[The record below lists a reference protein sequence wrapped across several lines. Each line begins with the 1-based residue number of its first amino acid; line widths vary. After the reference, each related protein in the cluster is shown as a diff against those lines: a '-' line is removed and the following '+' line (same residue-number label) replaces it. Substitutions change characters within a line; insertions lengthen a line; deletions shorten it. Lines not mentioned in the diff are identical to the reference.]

1 MPKQIRE
8 FPENSTLAGNDLLLT
23 QSGSDN
29 TYKQFNLDALDKFVV
44 TWKIIDQQSGDYE
57 IQPKDRLVIDSQAG
71 VNVTMPS
78 APEVGVEIEILGIGA
93 ENNNITIG
101 SPSNSSNFTLEGET
115 KEEFTLDSA
124 FQYFK
129 LLYVNDTVG
138 WVKISSASTPQPPE
152 VPSSPDPSDG
162 ATSIPLD
169 YDLYWAGNAPEYDVY
184 FGETSPPPFVATVN
198 DEFYDLSI
206 EGEKVYYWKIVARN
220 DVGESDSPIWSF
232 QTVAVPEPGMT
243 PVVTSDGDDS
253 SVNLDIG
260 FDFPLYGETYRN
272 EIYLC
277 SNSFITFGYSDT
289 SYYGLDTEFP
299 GVSLQITAADRS
311 YQRVYTSSDSDDS
324 FRVRYE
330 GHTSYSGGTAGFPTI
345 AWETTFFSDGRI
357 YIETE
362 KVEDTSGN
370 NFITDGTG
378 NNYTEFPLTAN
389 NGGIT
394 LVPDGNSFTVE
405 TGLIEGDRFTSWFEG
420 TFNIW
425 LNANYSWFSTNSGIG
440 WFEGT
445 FSDWIN
451 AEYSWLYKS
460 TGIGWY
466 EGSLQD
472 WLEPEPKWF
481 N

>member
-8 FPENSTLAGNDLLLT
+8 FPENSSLTGNDLLLT

-44 TWKIIDQQSGDYE
+44 TWKIINQQSGDYE
-57 IQPKDRLVIDSQAG
+57 IQPKDRLVIDSQTG

-78 APEVGVEIEILGIGA
+78 APQVGVEIEILGIGA

-101 SPSNSSNFTLEGET
+101 SPSNSSNFTLEGHA
-115 KEEFTLDSA
+115 KEELTLDSA

-129 LLYVNDTVG
+129 LLYINDTVG
-138 WVKISSASTPQPPE
+138 WVRLTSGSPPQFPE

-162 ATSIPLD
+162 ATDISSD
-169 YDLYWAGNAPEYDVY
+169 SDLSWTGNASEYDVY
-184 FGETSPPPFVATVN
+184 FGETSPPSFVGTVN

-206 EGEKVYYWKIVARN
+206 EGDKVYYWKITARN
-220 DVGESDSPIWSF
+220 DAGESDSPIWSF
-232 QTVAVPEPGMT
+232 QTAAPMT
-243 PVVTSDGDDS
+243 QVVSSDGDDA

-260 FDFPLYGETYRN
+260 FDFPLYGEVYRD

-289 SYYGLDTEFP
+289 SYTGLDTDFP

-311 YQRVYTSSDSDDS
+311 YQRVYISSDSDDS

-330 GHTSYSGGTAGFPTI
+330 GHTSYSGGTAGSPTI

-357 YIETE
+357 YIETGT
-362 KVEDTSGN
+362 VEDTSGN

-405 TGLIEGDRFTSWFEG
+405 TGLVGTGWFEG
-420 TFNIW
+420 TLSIW
-425 LNANYSWFSTNSGIG
+425 LSADYSWFSTNSGIG

-445 FSDWIN
+445 FSNWID
-451 AEYSWLYKS
+451 AKYSWLYEP
-460 TGIGWY
+460 IGWY
-466 EGSLQD
+466 RGSLQD
-472 WLEPEPKWF
+472 WLEPQPRWF
-481 N
+481 S

>member
-8 FPENSTLAGNDLLLT
+8 FPEDSNLTGNDLLLT

-29 TYKQFNLDALDKFVV
+29 AYKQFNLDALDRFLE
-44 TWKIIDQQSGDYE
+44 TRWIFINQDSGDYE
-57 IQPKDRLVIDSQAG
+57 IQPRDKLVIDWQSG
-71 VNVTMPS
+71 VNLTMPS
-78 APEVGVEIEILGIGA
+78 APEVGAEIEILGIGA

-101 SPSNSSNFTLEGET
+101 SPSNSSNFTLEGQA
-115 KEEFTLDSA
+115 KEELTLDSA
-124 FQYFK
+124 FQYLK

-138 WVKISSASTPQPPE
+138 WVRLSSGSKPEPPE
-152 VPSSPDPSDG
+152 VPSSPDPVDG
-162 ATSIPLD
+162 ATSTPLN

-198 DEFYDLSI
+198 DAFYDLSI
-206 EGEKVYYWKIVARN
+206 EGEKVYYWKITARN

-232 QTVAVPEPGMT
+232 QTGAVPEPGMT
-243 PVVTSDGDDS
+243 PVVISDGDDA

-260 FDFPLYGETYRN
+260 FDFPLYGEVYRD

-289 SYYGLDTEFP
+289 SYTGLDTDFP

-394 LVPDGNSFTVE
+394 LVPDGNSFIVE
-405 TGLIEGDRFTSWFEG
+405 TGLVGTGWFEG
-420 TFNIW
+420 TLSIW
-425 LNANYSWFSTNSGIG
+425 LSADYSWFSTSSGIG

-445 FSDWIN
+445 FSNWIN
-451 AEYSWLYKS
+451 AKYSWLYEP
-460 TGIGWY
+460 IGWY
-466 EGSLQD
+466 RGSLQD
-472 WLEPEPKWF
+472 WLESQPKWF
-481 N
+481 S